1 MNLKR
6 VILMSILRRLLG
18 YAGVAGVVGI
28 ETDAMQLLG
37 MIAAVGTFGW
47 SIVEK
52 IRESVKAE

>member
-6 VILMSILRRLLG
+6 AILISILRRLLG

-28 ETDAMQLLG
+28 ETDAAQLLG

-47 SIVEK
+47 SIIEK
-52 IRESVKAE
+52 IRESNKAE